1 MYSSMKLKWFVSITL
16 AGILL
21 VLGLMGG
28 NWGIT
33 YAANDKVN
41 AAPIIDRIQPSAVR
55 VGSPYIVMIIH
66 GENFMN
72 DGFTRVKLTAT
83 GFEEMLE
90 SPQQVLPDG
99 IGQVILPDLLDEPKL
114 YTLTVVHSTA
124 NTVPTI
130 PIVPIKDEESN
141 PVLFSVYVPQY
152 AYLSII
158 HK

>member
-1 MYSSMKLKWFVSITL
+1 MKLKWLISITL

-28 NWGIT
+28 NWGTT
-33 YAANDKVN
+33 YAADDQVN

-66 GENFMN
+66 GENFIN
-72 DGFTRVKLTAT
+72 DGFTRVKLTAP
-83 GFEEMLE
+83 GYEVMLE
-90 SPQQVLPDG
+90 PPQQILPDG
-99 IGQVILPDLLDEPKL
+99 ISQVILPDLLDEPII
-114 YTLTVVHSTA
+114 YTVTVVHSIAQTIP
-124 NTVPTI
+124 TV
-130 PIVPIKDEESN
+130 PIVPPYDEVSN
-141 PVLFSVYVPQY
+141 PVQFAVYVPQY